1 VNPRSRPA
9 GYRAQDRASRP
20 NDSLQRLV
28 DLAVATPCRV
38 SPCAGCGSGGPR
50 PGDDV
55 YCAWV
60 RPLPPDTGQ
69 AAGLYVIDRLWWGEA
84 TGDAVAR
91 SNHRALLRDYP
102 GQFVGLH
109 DVFDAAGL
117 ALPPDCRHH
126 QLTTALAGL
135 AEYPLYDEDDHTA
148 LTSELADQAWDAW
161 LGHDV
166 TARLSDDHGLH
177 PDNTSAGDD
186 ELRDAFYR
194 LYGDRFGDE
203 YADTAVSVTFP
214 HLDQAVALLADR
226 LRAAAPG

>member
-1 VNPRSRPA
+1 
-9 GYRAQDRASRP
+9 
-20 NDSLQRLV
+20 
-28 DLAVATPCRV
+28 
-38 SPCAGCGSGGPR
+38 
-50 PGDDV
+50 V

-60 RPLPPDTGQ
+60 RPLPCDTGQ

-91 SNHRALLRDYP
+91 SNHRALSRDYP
-102 GQFVGLH
+102 GEFVGLY
-109 DVFDAAGL
+109 DVFGAAGL

-135 AEYPLYDEDDHTA
+135 ADYPLYDEDDHTA
-148 LTSELADQAWDAW
+148 LTVELADQAWQAW

-166 TARLSDDHGLH
+166 TALIADDHGVH
-177 PDNTSAGDD
+177 PDTTSVGDD

-194 LYGDRFGDE
+194 LYADRFGDE
-203 YADTAVSVTFP
+203 YADTATSVTFP

-226 LRAAAPG
+226 LRATTHG